1 MSDEEYTVTFHDDG
15 YEVFAHV
22 CSVEKPC
29 GDVLACKAC
38 RYR

>member
-1 MSDEEYTVTFHDDG
+1 MSDDYKVTFHEDEYG
-15 YEVFAHV
+15 VFAHV

-29 GDVLACKAC
+29 GDVLACKYC